1 MIDKLIAFLKSKLSA
16 LVTII
21 IAVVVT
27 LFFGGHLALL
37 DDRVAVEIYKSDGV
51 FIYCSSGSLA
61 PPAQYIGSGKIS
73 ADKASS
79 C

>member
-1 MIDKLIAFLKSKLSA
+1 MIDKLIAFLKSKLTA
-16 LVTII
+16 MVTII
-21 IAVVVT
+21 I
-27 LFFGGHLALL
+27 
-37 DDRVAVEIYKSDGV
+37 AVEIYKSDGA